1 MNITWDE
8 IETLRDQTFQRTPQ
22 TRVRTMAQARKF
34 VNRVGFCFAFTA
46 KNSEL
51 PCLWHAACGERK
63 PVYPEH
69 THSDPYVGL
78 VWQAKDDLAADRSIY
93 YGKALKNRPTM
104 ISLEF
109 FPCFY
114 RLLDRNQSVDFFL
127 KEYKAGR
134 LSPAAKRIMEALSE
148 RSPQVTAELK
158 LSSNMSN
165 PKKRSE
171 FDRAMAELQMKM
183 YIVKI
188 AEFYDPF
195 TFLWE
200 LTSVRFDEEIKT
212 AQRLTLDQARQNI
225 LQQYFRLLWVS
236 NATAANRLFGWSVHG
251 IESHLQQ
258 LLAEGFLDV
267 IFVQH
272 EKRPYY
278 ALKSLCR
285 GRRMP

>member
-1 MNITWDE
+1 MTITWDE
-8 IETLRDQTFQRTPQ
+8 IETLRDQTFQRTPK
-22 TRVRTMAQARKF
+22 TRVTTMGQARKF
-34 VNRVGFCFAFTA
+34 INRMGFCFAFTA

-69 THSDPYVGL
+69 THSDPHIGL
-78 VWQAKDDLAADRSIY
+78 VWQAKDDLVADRSIY

-114 RLLDRNQSVDFFL
+114 RLLDRKPSPDFFL
-127 KEYKAGR
+127 KDYMAGQ
-134 LSPAAKRIMEALSE
+134 LSPAAKRIMEALTE
-148 RSPQVTAELK
+148 HSPQVTAELK
-158 LSSNMSN
+158 LSSAMSN
-165 PKKRSE
+165 PKKRTE

-200 LTSVRFDEEIKT
+200 LTTLRFNEEINL
-212 AQRLTLDQARQNI
+212 AQQLSLDEARQKI

-236 NATAANRLFGWSVHG
+236 DATACSRLFSWPAGM
-251 IESHLQQ
+251 IQTHLQR
-258 LLAEGFLDV
+258 LLENGFLDMLF
-267 IFVQH
+267 IH
-272 EKRPYY
+272 NEKKPQY

-285 GRRMP
+285 GR